1 MTNDRREESTSR
13 HRLSL
18 DWEIPQIRFIN
29 CDDVIEE
36 VHRFDDLKIIP
47 SRITKGDRGIPRHR
61 DDPGYECSDLKSWQW
76 MNAGSV
82 FIPGYGLL
90 DLSDKAKQQLS
101 GHFKVRWSEA
111 FRYMPAS
118 CMCSYLREYLRYL
131 PSEEST
137 VVKAVARSYKENEEK
152 ETASSNGILRGVVS
166 PGYHSIPDSRVMDRL
181 RRVQGSALDEMA
193 FLQHKITEHGS
204 HSILV
209 YREPVELAGPSTFGV
224 GDAGYFGARARNSD
238 VGTYALS
245 LVAWLI
251 RHFCSNGMIFGRK
264 GETLLYRQHR
274 EIEDAEL
281 DALITEGF
289 RAMAASKDESVA
301 SVQKLH
307 SIKIYDPEAELKSFL
322 RGQPK
327 MLQDA
332 AIEAYHQEEMPTAF
346 GVLQAITRTAMAMRS
361 DPDRQY
367 DLEQIAGSYAET
379 ALKAA

>member
-1 MTNDRREESTSR
+1 
-13 HRLSL
+13 
-18 DWEIPQIRFIN
+18 
-29 CDDVIEE
+29 
-36 VHRFDDLKIIP
+36 
-47 SRITKGDRGIPRHR
+47 
-61 DDPGYECSDLKSWQW
+61 

-90 DLSDKAKQQLS
+90 DLSDKARQQLS
-101 GHFKVRWSEA
+101 GHFKVRWSDA

-118 CMCSYLREYLRYL
+118 CMCNYLREYLRYL
-131 PSEEST
+131 PNEEST
-137 VVKAVARSYKENEEK
+137 VVKVVARSYKEDEEK
-152 ETASSNGILRGVVS
+152 GTASSNGLLRGVVS

-181 RRVQGSALDEMA
+181 RLVQGSALDEMA
-193 FLQHKITEHGS
+193 FLQHRITEHGS

-238 VGTYALS
+238 VGSYALS

-264 GETLLYRQHR
+264 DETLLYRQHR
-274 EIEDAEL
+274 EIENAEL

-289 RAMAASKDESVA
+289 KGLRAKRDESIETVR
-301 SVQKLH
+301 KLH
-307 SIKIYDPEAELKSFL
+307 SIKVHFPEVALTSYL

-327 MLQDA
+327 QLQEA
-332 AIEAYHQEEMPTAF
+332 AVEAYNQEPNPTAF
-346 GVLQAITRTAMAMRS
+346 GVLQALTRTAMAMRS
-361 DPDRQY
+361 DLDRQY
-367 DLEQIAGSYAET
+367 DLERIAGGYVET